1 MKKNI
6 PNFITLGNLLS
17 GVVALVVDSL
27 ELSLLLIFI
36 AAVLDFLDGLV
47 ARLLGVSGEMGKQLD
62 SLADVVTFGVVPSVL
77 VFRFLNDFI
86 VPASLVEYLILSIPF
101 LMSLAGAWRL
111 ARFNID
117 TEQTSY
123 FKGLPIPANGIFWIG
138 YLMLFNPTNP
148 IIGDFSLVIA
158 LTIVMSLVM
167 SLIMISKIKILNFKV
182 KSLQWKGNE
191 SRYVFLIIATFI
203 IFWSIFKQR
212 PFLAVPACIL
222 LYLITSIIHYY
233 ILQKNEVQS

>member
-62 SLADVVTFGVVPSVL
+62 SLADVVTFGVVPAVL
-77 VFRFLNDFI
+77 VFRFLNEFI
-86 VPASLVEYLILSIPF
+86 DPASLVEYLILAAPLS
-101 LMSLAGAWRL
+101 MALAGAWRL

-117 TEQTSY
+117 TEQTNY

-138 YLMLFNPTNP
+138 YLMLFNPSNP
-148 IIGDFSLVIA
+148 IISDLTVVIP
-158 LTIVMSLVM
+158 LTIIMSILM

-182 KSLQWKGNE
+182 KSISWQGNE
-191 SRYVFLIIATFI
+191 SRYIFLVLATFI

>member
-6 PNFITLGNLLS
+6 PNFITLGNLLC

-62 SLADVVTFGVVPSVL
+62 SLADVVTFGVVPSIL
-77 VFRFLNDFI
+77 VFRFLNQFI
-86 VPASLVEYLILSIPF
+86 APASFVEYLILSTPL

-117 TEQTSY
+117 TEQTNY

-138 YLMLFNPTNP
+138 YLMLFNPANP

-158 LTIVMSLVM
+158 LTIVMSILM

-182 KSLQWKGNE
+182 KSLTWHGNQ
-191 SRYVFLIIATFI
+191 SRYVFLIVATFI

-222 LYLITSIIHYY
+222 LYLVTSIIHYY

>member
-6 PNFITLGNLLS
+6 PNFITLGNLLA

-62 SLADVVTFGVVPSVL
+62 SLADVVSFGVVPGVL
-77 VFRFLNDFI
+77 VFRFLNEFIDPVGFVEYFI
-86 VPASLVEYLILSIPF
+86 VSTPL
-101 LMSLAGAWRL
+101 LMALAGAWRL

-117 TEQTSY
+117 TEQTNY

-138 YLMLFNPTNP
+138 YLMLFDPTDP
-148 IIGDFSLVIA
+148 IISDLTVVIP
-158 LTIVMSLVM
+158 LTIVMTIVM

-182 KSLQWKGNE
+182 KSLQWQGNQ

-203 IFWSIFKQR
+203 IFWSIFNQR

-222 LYLITSIIHYY
+222 LYLVTSIIHYY
-233 ILQKNEVQS
+233 ILQQNEVQS

>member
-6 PNFITLGNLLS
+6 PNFITLGNLLA
-17 GVVALVVDSL
+17 GVVALVVDNL
-27 ELSLLLIFI
+27 ELSLILIFI

-47 ARLLGVSGEMGKQLD
+47 ARLLGVSGDMGKQLD
-62 SLADVVTFGVVPSVL
+62 SLADVVSFGVVPGVL
-77 VFRFLNDFI
+77 VFRFLNKFI
-86 VPASLVEYLILSIPF
+86 DPAGFVEYFILSTPL
-101 LMSLAGAWRL
+101 LMALAGAWRL

-117 TEQTSY
+117 TEQTNY

-138 YLMLFNPTNP
+138 YLMLFDSTNP
-148 IIGDFSLVIA
+148 IIGDFTLVIT

-182 KSLQWKGNE
+182 KSLQWQGNQ
-191 SRYVFLIIATFI
+191 SRYIFLIIATFI

-222 LYLITSIIHYY
+222 LYLLTSIIHYY